1 MNKIISFPHLGDYY
15 IPIKY
20 MIKKITNCEILVPP
34 KNNKQTIELGSKYSP
49 DDICMPFKYNLGN
62 YINAL
67 ESGATILIQAG
78 GGCRYGYYAEL
89 QEQILRDLGY
99 DFKFINLIKDNHV
112 SIIKL
117 YKEAKKIN
125 HKLNIF
131 KYFYYLIQ
139 GLLMIITMDKI
150 DKYIRANIGF
160 EQTKGS
166 FEILEKRYK
175 FSLSKEK
182 LGIIKIIKLYFKYKK
197 LFKSLPLNEEN
208 KLEILLIGELYSL
221 MDFEAS
227 NNIERNLAKQGI
239 KVTRYTNL
247 TYLLIIKRFMRRILL
262 FKGRKYLKYT
272 LGADGTES
280 VVHTLDHCKKGIDG
294 IIHIK
299 SFSCVP
305 EINAM
310 PTLSKISEDYEV
322 PIIYL
327 SFDGENNISNIDTK
341 IEAFKDMIKSKKEKR
356 EQTNNNSQIET
367 LKVSLKSDKN
377 SNI

>member
-20 MIKKITNCEILVPP
+20 MIKKITNCDIIVPP
-34 KNNKQTIELGSKYSP
+34 KNNKKTIEKGSKHSP

-62 YINAL
+62 YIDAL
-67 ESGATILIQAG
+67 ETGATILIQAG

-99 DFKFINLIKDNHV
+99 QFEFINLIQDNHV
-112 SIIKL
+112 SLVKL
-117 YKEAKKIN
+117 YKISKKIN
-125 HKLNIF
+125 SKLNIF
-131 KYFYYLIQ
+131 KYIYYLLQ
-139 GLLMIITMDKI
+139 GLFMIITMDKI
-150 DKYIRANIGF
+150 DKYIRENIGF
-160 EQTKGS
+160 ETNKGS
-166 FEILEKRYK
+166 LKQIEKRYK
-175 FSLSKEK
+175 NSLSKDK
-182 LGIIKIIKLYFKYKK
+182 LGIIKIFKLYYKYKK
-197 LFKSLPLNEEN
+197 IFKEIPLNEDN

-227 NNIERNLAKQGI
+227 NNLERNLAKQGI

-247 TYLLIIKRFMRRILL
+247 TYLLITKRFMRSILL

-280 VVHTLDHCKKGIDG
+280 VVHALDHCKQGIDG

-310 PTLSKISEDYEV
+310 PTLSKISEDFNT
-322 PIIYL
+322 PILYL

-341 IEAFKDMIKSKKEKR
+341 IEAFKDMIISKRIKKEV
-356 EQTNNNSQIET
+356 IEDNAQQHV
-367 LKVSLKSDKN
+367 LNK
-377 SNI
+377 

>member
-20 MIKKITNCEILVPP
+20 LVSKITNCDVIIPP
-34 KNNKQTIELGSKYSP
+34 KNNKRTIELGSKYSP

-62 YINAL
+62 YIDGL
-67 ESGATILIQAG
+67 EAGADILIQAG

-89 QEQILRDLGY
+89 QEQILKDLGY
-99 DFKFINLIKDNHV
+99 QFTFINLIQNNHV
-112 SIIKL
+112 SLLKL
-117 YKEAKKIN
+117 YKEAKKLN
-125 HKLNIF
+125 PKLNIF
-131 KYFYYLIQ
+131 KYGYYLLQ
-139 GLLMIITMDKI
+139 GLIMMITMDKL
-150 DKYIRANIGF
+150 DKYIRENIGF
-160 EQTKGS
+160 EQNKGS
-166 FEILEKRYK
+166 FELVEKKYK
-175 FSLSKEK
+175 NALSSER

-197 LFKSLPLNEEN
+197 MYQEITLKEDD

-227 NNIERNLAKQGI
+227 NNLERNLAKQGI
-239 KVTRYTNL
+239 KVIRYTNL
-247 TYLLIIKRFMRRILL
+247 TYLLLIKKFMRRILL
-262 FKGRKYLKYT
+262 FKGRKYLKYI

-280 VVHTLDHCKKGIDG
+280 IVHAIDHCKKGIDG

-299 SFSCVP
+299 SFGCVP

-310 PTLSKISEDYEV
+310 PTLSRISEDFET

-341 IEAFKDMIKSKKEKR
+341 IEAFKDMIKSKKNKKK
-356 EQTNNNSQIET
+356 I
-367 LKVSLKSDKN
+367 
-377 SNI
+377 